1 MDLMKLLFN
10 FDGRIR
16 RTHYWLA
23 SIGLAVA
30 ANVLISLIA
39 AVTGMG
45 NIFLMHA
52 EGAPAFG
59 PSLLVAAPLVI
70 VVFAVAIW
78 ASLALQ
84 VKRWHDR
91 DKSWFWVF
99 IAFIPLVG
107 GLWVLVECGFLDG
120 TQGPNRFGPSPKGI
134 GAAS

>member
-1 MDLMKLLFN
+1 MDLMKLLFS

-23 SIGLAVA
+23 AIGIGVA
-30 ANVLISLIA
+30 GNVLVSLIMTF
-39 AVTGMG
+39 TGMSSA
-45 NIFLMHA
+45 LLAHA

-59 PSLLVAAPLVI
+59 PSLLVGAPLV
-70 VVFAVAIW
+70 VVVIAVELW

-91 DKSWFWVF
+91 DKSWFWIF
-99 IAFIPLVG
+99 IAFIPIVG
-107 GLWVLVECGFLDG
+107 FIWALVECGFLDG